1 MKEIRLGIVGAGFM
15 GQLHA
20 QSASGL
26 ETAQLA
32 AIVDMNAQLG
42 SDVAG
47 RYGATHYRDIDAAL
61 AADAA
66 DAYIVVLPDTLHR
79 DVTVRL
85 LEAGKP
91 VLVEKPMAHALDDAK
106 AMARAEKSGGRL
118 MVGQILRFDPRYNQA
133 AQAVRNGEIGEPL
146 HGSSGRFTNSELGLR
161 MNGGSSVCFYL
172 GVHDVDALQWI
183 SGQNVTR
190 VFSRQ
195 VSKQMP
201 KLGVQSEDAYFTT
214 CEMTSGMVGQLYFG
228 WTLPKGIPTGLWAR
242 TEVIGTEGVIDLDV
256 RDSGLRMLASGG
268 WSLPDGV
275 HWPEVNGRIM
285 GDLYEEQR
293 HFVQAVREDLT
304 FLVPTPDA
312 LRNVAVNDAILRSVK
327 SGQPEDVENWDI

>member
-1 MKEIRLGIVGAGFM
+1 MRTIRLGIVGAGFM

-20 QSASGL
+20 RSARGL
-26 ETAQLA
+26 ETANLT
-32 AIVDMNAQLG
+32 AIVDMNAELG
-42 SDVAG
+42 ADVAA
-47 RYGATHYRDIDAAL
+47 RFAAAHHRDVDAAL

-66 DAYIVVLPDTLHR
+66 DAYIVALPDTLHR

-85 LEAGKP
+85 LEAGKS
-91 VLVEKPMAHALDDAK
+91 VLVEKPMAHTLEDARP
-106 AMARAEKSGGRL
+106 MARAERSGGRL

-146 HGSSGRFTNSELGLR
+146 HGAAGRFTNFELGLR

-183 SGQNVTR
+183 SGQTITH
-190 VFSRQ
+190 VFSRP
-195 VSKQMP
+195 VSKRMP
-201 KLGVQSEDAYFTT
+201 KHGIRSEDAYFTT
-214 CEMTSGMVGQLYFG
+214 CEMSSGMVGQLYFG

-242 TEVIGTEGVIDLDV
+242 TEVIGTEGTIDLDV
-256 RDSGLRMLASGG
+256 RDSGLRMLAGGG
-268 WSLPDGV
+268 WSLPDGM

-293 HFVQAVREDLT
+293 HFVQAVREDLD
-304 FLVPTPDA
+304 FVVPTSDA
-312 LRNVAVNDAILRSVK
+312 LRNVAVNDAILRSVR
-327 SGQPEDVENWDI
+327 SGHLEEVEGWDI